1 MAEVLI
7 LESDDFIRS
16 FAAERLRRAGHAV
29 TEVTCAEQL
38 HQLLETAGALDAAV
52 VDAAFSE
59 LCGQL
64 RQTYPKIAILAL
76 ADDDQQADAVT
87 GLMIGA
93 DEELKKPFSPAQL
106 CLRMEKLL
114 AAVRP
119 EEIHPEN
126 LLSSGPFMM
135 DIGKYTLEKMG
146 NRIAL
151 TRPEYSMM
159 KLFLENPGKA
169 LTQEEIYLYVW
180 GPEDAPKLH
189 RVAEVIRRLR
199 LKIEDDPRTPAL
211 ITTLWGYGYQWK

>member
-1 MAEVLI
+1 MAEILI
-7 LESDDFIRS
+7 LEADGFIRGFVS
-16 FAAERLRRAGHAV
+16 ERLCRAGHAV
-29 TEVTCAEQL
+29 TEVTDAEQL
-38 HQLLETAGALDAAV
+38 QQLLEAEAAWDAAV
-52 VDAAFSE
+52 VDADFSE
-59 LCGQL
+59 LCGEL
-64 RQTYPKIAILAL
+64 RQVYPQIAILAL
-76 ADDDQQADAVT
+76 ADENQQADAVT

-106 CLRMEKLL
+106 CLRVEKLL
-114 AAVRP
+114 AKSRP

-135 DIGKYTLEKMG
+135 DIGKYSLEKMG
-146 NRIAL
+146 NCIAL

-180 GPEDAPKLH
+180 GPEDAPALH
-189 RVAEVIRRLR
+189 RVAEVIRTLR
-199 LKIEDDPRTPAL
+199 LKIEDDPRTPAF